1 LGSGKEKQLSGTAA
15 LVMFATL
22 LSRITGF
29 LRNVLISS
37 IMSPKGYSDEFW
49 VAFSLPDL
57 AFDLLIG
64 GAIAAAIIPILA
76 SSLSK
81 GEEREGWKA
90 VGTFI
95 NVTVIAV
102 IFVEILFFIRTPFF
116 VSIVAKGYQEGTE
129 QFRLT
134 VKLTRILLPSAVF
147 MILAGQS
154 NGILNAYNKFA
165 AASFG
170 PVIYNMCVI
179 ISIVIFGGKSAELT
193 SWGVLASSVV
203 YFILQLSFTWKHFK
217 FYRVKLYIKNET
229 FKKLIRLAVPSL
241 AASTVVQ
248 INTIICKS
256 FSTEFAQNSVT
267 VMNNAN
273 RTWQL
278 PLGIFAQ
285 SMGVAILP
293 TLSTRFAE
301 ERNDDYKRVLYK
313 GLRTVMLLCIPSTM
327 VLMLLSRQI
336 MQILFGWDSVS
347 YRSSVFNGMALL
359 AYAPALLFQ
368 SVVVILN
375 RAFYS
380 IQNTKI
386 PLYSGVGTI
395 AINLLANIYFINYT
409 NLEAIGTALS
419 YVIAVTVNA
428 FLLIILFSGKTG
440 MELIPDN
447 FFFIL
452 KTVVATIASGI
463 VLWLLIRLIPFPWEE
478 TFSIGKK
485 FMEILVLGI
494 QLFISFIV
502 FVIVSLFLKIDEV
515 RNFAGSILV
524 RIKKQMPAK

>member
-1 LGSGKEKQLSGTAA
+1 
-15 LVMFATL
+15 
-22 LSRITGF
+22 
-29 LRNVLISS
+29 
-37 IMSPKGYSDEFW
+37 
-49 VAFSLPDL
+49 
-57 AFDLLIG
+57 
-64 GAIAAAIIPILA
+64 
-76 SSLSK
+76 
-81 GEEREGWKA
+81 
-90 VGTFI
+90 
-95 NVTVIAV
+95 
-102 IFVEILFFIRTPFF
+102 
-116 VSIVAKGYQEGTE
+116 
-129 QFRLT
+129 
-134 VKLTRILLPSAVF
+134 
-147 MILAGQS
+147 
-154 NGILNAYNKFA
+154 
-165 AASFG
+165 
-170 PVIYNMCVI
+170 IYNMCVI

>member
-1 LGSGKEKQLSGTAA
+1 MGSGKEKQLSGTAA

-179 ISIVIFGGKSAELT
+179 
-193 SWGVLASSVV
+193 
-203 YFILQLSFTWKHFK
+203 
-217 FYRVKLYIKNET
+217 
-229 FKKLIRLAVPSL
+229 
-241 AASTVVQ
+241 
-248 INTIICKS
+248 
-256 FSTEFAQNSVT
+256 
-267 VMNNAN
+267 
-273 RTWQL
+273 
-278 PLGIFAQ
+278 
-285 SMGVAILP
+285 
-293 TLSTRFAE
+293 
-301 ERNDDYKRVLYK
+301 
-313 GLRTVMLLCIPSTM
+313 
-327 VLMLLSRQI
+327 
-336 MQILFGWDSVS
+336 
-347 YRSSVFNGMALL
+347 
-359 AYAPALLFQ
+359 
-368 SVVVILN
+368 
-375 RAFYS
+375 
-380 IQNTKI
+380 
-386 PLYSGVGTI
+386 
-395 AINLLANIYFINYT
+395 
-409 NLEAIGTALS
+409 
-419 YVIAVTVNA
+419 
-428 FLLIILFSGKTG
+428 
-440 MELIPDN
+440 
-447 FFFIL
+447 
-452 KTVVATIASGI
+452 
-463 VLWLLIRLIPFPWEE
+463 
-478 TFSIGKK
+478 
-485 FMEILVLGI
+485 
-494 QLFISFIV
+494 
-502 FVIVSLFLKIDEV
+502 
-515 RNFAGSILV
+515 
-524 RIKKQMPAK
+524 